1 MFKVNYK
8 DTRTISITLTLNIV
22 HTFFDVSIVEFEQV
36 DLLGS
41 DIGPMFQREEKGK
54 TDLK

>member
-8 DTRTISITLTLNIV
+8 DTGTISITLTLNIV
-22 HTFFDVSIVEFEQV
+22 HTFFDVSIVDFEQV

-41 DIGPMFQREEKGK
+41 DIGPIFQREEKGK

>member
-8 DTRTISITLTLNIV
+8 DTRTISITLTLNIL
-22 HTFFDVSIVEFEQV
+22 HTFFDVSIVDFEQV
-36 DLLGS
+36 VLLGS
-41 DIGPMFQREEKGK
+41 GIGPMFQREEKGK